1 MFTPVN
7 MRSANAYRTVG
18 IETAVSGADA
28 HQLIDM
34 LYEALLTSL
43 GATKLAM
50 QSNDIVAKGRTLGRA
65 QRLIEEGLK
74 AALNES
80 QGGELAVNLRA
91 LYDYCVVRLT
101 EANLRSD
108 VAAIEEVEGLIR
120 PVADAWKQIREEAKA
135 SMSGG
140 H

>member
-18 IETAVSGADA
+18 IETSVAGADA

-34 LYEALLTSL
+34 LYDALLTSL
-43 GATKLAM
+43 GAAKFAM
-50 QSNDIVAKGRTLGRA
+50 QNNDIAAKGRSIGRA
-65 QRLIEEGLK
+65 VRLIEEGLK

-80 QGGELAVNLRA
+80 QGGELAGNLRA

-101 EANLRSD
+101 DANMRTEVS
-108 VAAIEEVEGLIR
+108 AIEEVEGLIR
-120 PVADAWKQIREEAKA
+120 PVADAWKQIRTEARA
-135 SMSGG
+135 TLHGG

>member
-1 MFTPVN
+1 MFTPVH

-18 IETAVSGADA
+18 IETSVDGADA
-28 HQLIDM
+28 HQLIEM
-34 LYEALLTSL
+34 LYDALLTSL

-50 QSNDIVAKGRTLGRA
+50 QSNDIVAKGRALGRA

-108 VAAIEEVEGLIR
+108 VTAIEEVESLIR
-120 PVADAWKQIREEAKA
+120 PVADAWKQIRAEAKA